1 MSAVARSAKE
11 GGISRACGKAKD
23 GRSRLRCATPWH
35 AAGVGDEESAI
46 RICEPWLRQRD
57 ENIRPSDNLFQDGA
71 SFLVGCCGVQK
82 DRWGIMGAGLL
93 RRRLRWQTKSA
104 VTSVVGS
111 GLTC

>member
-71 SFLVGCCGVQK
+71 SFLVGCWVFRK
-82 DRWGIMGAGLL
+82 TVGALWVLAGF
-93 RRRLRWQTKSA
+93 A
-104 VTSVVGS
+104 GD
-111 GLTC
+111 